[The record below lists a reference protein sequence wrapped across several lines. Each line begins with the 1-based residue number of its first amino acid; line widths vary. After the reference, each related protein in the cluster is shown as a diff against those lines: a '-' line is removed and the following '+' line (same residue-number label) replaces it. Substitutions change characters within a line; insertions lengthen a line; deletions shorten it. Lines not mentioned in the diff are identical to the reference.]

1 MSIYLVEGI
10 DIAVLCA
17 PMWTLVHEFQYTRTK
32 LIQSLIIVSGLI
44 VPHTVYCDVLSA
56 LFVGFDKTTISSQ
69 FLLPE
74 GMMEF
79 RKVVIPF
86 SNLWMKSYGVT
97 IQTKRLS
104 HSTFGFSI
112 VQNEIWYFCQILT
125 LATSGGEG
133 VKN

>member
-1 MSIYLVEGI
+1 
-10 DIAVLCA
+10 
-17 PMWTLVHEFQYTRTK
+17 MWTLVHEFQYTRTK